1 MLVCVTGGTGHL
13 GSALIRQLLSL
24 GYRVRVLVRKSSM
37 TNSINDLDVEIVLGD
52 VTDPSSLSNAFKGT
66 NQVFHLA
73 GLVSIMPRMGTKMF
87 DVNVRGTLN
96 VIDACEKNS
105 VERLI
110 YTSSIHAIPPSP
122 ESMITNETNVIDPD
136 LVEGDYGKS
145 KALATIEVIKSSQNG
160 SLECVI
166 VCPTGIIGP
175 YDYHSS
181 YIGRTIGLYC
191 SRKIP
196 AYVSGG
202 YDFVDVRDVATGTI
216 SASQNGNPGQH
227 YILSGQAVTVEE
239 FFNELQLN
247 TSILRPKIKIPMTL
261 AHLASYASG
270 FGASFIGKDA
280 VLTPYS
286 IKTLGSN
293 SMISSQLARKE
304 LGFNPRNWTESL
316 TDQICWMR
324 ENGIIN

>member
-13 GSALIRQLLSL
+13 GSALIRQLLFL

-122 ESMITNETNVIDPD
+122 ESVITNETNVIDPD

-181 YIGRTIGLYC
+181 YIGRTISLYC

-247 TSILRPKIKIPMTL
+247 TRILSPKIKIPIKL
-261 AHLASYASG
+261 ANLASYASG

-304 LGFNPRNWTESL
+304 LGFKPRNWTESL

>member
-1 MLVCVTGGTGHL
+1 MLVCVTGATGHL
-13 GSALIRQLLSL
+13 GNALIRQLLSI

-66 NQVFHLA
+66 KQVFHLA

-96 VIDACEKNS
+96 VINACEKNS

-136 LVEGDYGKS
+136 FVEGDYGKS

-181 YIGRTIGLYC
+181 YIGRTISLYC

-202 YDFVDVRDVATGTI
+202 YDFVDVRDVSKAAVNLTNSSIHSERFILVSENLPYKEVFQEIARCLNKPIPNVVASKKMLEFAWRAALLKSIFTGKTPSITKDNSRTSSQEFYYDATKLKKTI
-216 SASQNGNPGQH
+216 DF
-227 YILSGQAVTVEE
+227 E
-239 FFNELQLN
+239 FININ
-247 TSILRPKIKIPMTL
+247 DSIKN
-261 AHLASYASG
+261 AASY
-270 FGASFIGKDA
+270 F
-280 VLTPYS
+280 L
-286 IKTLGSN
+286 
-293 SMISSQLARKE
+293 E
-304 LGFNPRNWTESL
+304 L
-316 TDQICWMR
+316 
-324 ENGIIN
+324 

>member
-1 MLVCVTGGTGHL
+1 
-13 GSALIRQLLSL
+13 
-24 GYRVRVLVRKSSM
+24 M

-122 ESMITNETNVIDPD
+122 ESVITNETNVIDPD

-181 YIGRTIGLYC
+181 YIGRTISLYC

-247 TSILRPKIKIPMTL
+247 TRILSPKIKIPIKL
-261 AHLASYASG
+261 ANLASYASG

-304 LGFNPRNWTESL
+304 LGFKPRNWTESL

>member
-136 LVEGDYGKS
+136 LAEGDYGKS

-304 LGFNPRNWTESL
+304 LGFNPRN
-316 TDQICWMR
+316 
-324 ENGIIN
+324 